1 MSFTVTILG
10 SASAKPTPGRHPS
23 AQVVN
28 LHEQHYLVDAGEGT
42 QQQLFRYGINPL
54 RLRAVFLSHLHGD
67 HCFGLFPLLSTLGL
81 YGRRTPLPVY
91 APAPFGEI
99 LACHLRYFDSELPY
113 AVEWHEVDTTCHRPL
128 LENRSLEVWSIP
140 LRHRVPTCGY
150 LFREKEPPLNVDKF
164 KITKYGLSIAQ
175 ITAAKRG
182 EAVRPLQGAV
192 VRLPVGHGL
201 LGQGGGAGRRRRPA
215 LPRGDLR
222 CRRAEDRPR
231 AGTLHDGRSR
241 TGSPPRRGRT
251 ARDRPLLV
259 ALQGARSAA
268 RRGADALP
276 RKRSGRGGA
285 HLHDRKT
292 TFQMLTK
299 ADIRLVR
306 SLADKRAR
314 TDEGLFVAEGGKLIG
329 ELRASTLRI
338 RRIYALDGVFAG
350 EDVTTVSPKE
360 MERLSLLKT
369 PSDSLAL
376 VEIPRRRLDPA
387 KLRRSLVLALDDVQN
402 PGNLGTIVRLA
413 DWFGIGDVVCSE
425 ATADCFNPKVVQAT
439 MGAILR
445 VRVHYCD
452 LEAYLA
458 AERAAGTPIY
468 GTFLEGDDIYRTQLS
483 PTGIVLMGNEG
494 RGVTP
499 ACAAQVTR
507 KLFIPPYPAERHATE
522 SLNVAMAT
530 GIVCAEFRRQASAGR

>member
-1 MSFTVTILG
+1 
-10 SASAKPTPGRHPS
+10 
-23 AQVVN
+23 
-28 LHEQHYLVDAGEGT
+28 
-42 QQQLFRYGINPL
+42 
-54 RLRAVFLSHLHGD
+54 
-67 HCFGLFPLLSTLGL
+67 
-81 YGRRTPLPVY
+81 
-91 APAPFGEI
+91 
-99 LACHLRYFDSELPY
+99 
-113 AVEWHEVDTTCHRPL
+113 
-128 LENRSLEVWSIP
+128 
-140 LRHRVPTCGY
+140 
-150 LFREKEPPLNVDKF
+150 
-164 KITKYGLSIAQ
+164 
-175 ITAAKRG
+175 
-182 EAVRPLQGAV
+182 
-192 VRLPVGHGL
+192 
-201 LGQGGGAGRRRRPA
+201 
-215 LPRGDLR
+215 
-222 CRRAEDRPR
+222 
-231 AGTLHDGRSR
+231 
-241 TGSPPRRGRT
+241 
-251 ARDRPLLV
+251 
-259 ALQGARSAA
+259 
-268 RRGADALP
+268 
-276 RKRSGRGGA
+276 
-285 HLHDRKT
+285 
-292 TFQMLTK
+292 MLTK

-425 ATADCFNPKVVQAT
+425 A